1 MENSAIAKTE
11 REAEQKKER
20 KEQRNEVLMAVLQ
33 AVLTVGLVFGAG
45 ALIIFFMKITLFAA
59 PTVETYEIESYDTNG
74 IYVKSENGGTQLKTY
89 DNEDIT
95 FFPTDKAY
103 DYMEVKK
110 YNIGI
115 TVVDIYTSKQ
125 TDSISFA
132 PKVENSDN
140 SNSFLRNFLITFVVI
155 NVCLLIAK
163 SRS

>member
-1 MENSAIAKTE
+1 MEDNVIDKTE
-11 REAEQKKER
+11 CETNGESIKKTL
-20 KEQRNEVLMAVLQ
+20 KDNWWKAVI
-33 AVLTVGLVFGAG
+33 LTIGLIVVFFVTL
-45 ALIIFFMKITLFAA
+45 ALILGVTKFFAA
-59 PTVETYEIESYDTNG
+59 PPTVETYEIQSFDTNG

-95 FFPTDKAY
+95 FFPTDKGY

-115 TVVDIYTSKQ
+115 TVVEIYTSEQ

-132 PKVENSDN
+132 PKVENPDN
-140 SNSFLRNFLITFVVI
+140 SNSFLRNFLIAFVVI
-155 NVCLLIAK
+155 NGCLLIAK